1 MKKDFPNITIAGV
14 NRKVFSI
21 DLSGGVQEPYS
32 LKLSFISGDESYDLN
47 TRDPIQVRIGS
58 FFDFSGYAVAFS
70 KRKSVSSGETSEL
83 TLVDTSIILDKYW
96 VGLRGK
102 YGGGQPTLRKGT
114 GPQRRIEPTAN
125 YNVLNP
131 TNKDTSDP
139 NLNRLVVYETDGDF
153 SDLILVGSYID
164 PCKDLQ
170 SDTLTD
176 MCDPCTAEQAS
187 NIDCA
192 KSRNFEILDV
202 DYTFSEL
209 IEGCKSKNIKIY
221 GNISAPTDYRAQYT
235 GTVRSVLESWCKDFG
250 YGFYWDNGGVN
261 FINLK
266 EGINISNINLED
278 TSNCTIEEYTIS
290 ESIQDTKKIVNIAYF
305 GKKGEIKNYQCTT
318 GGGGSSDNTTT
329 QLAEGINLDNLW
341 EGNNPLKTC
350 YKGNYNNFKK
360 VIHASNITENIRNCI
375 VWKYIYGIDTPSN
388 IQAGSYRLMGWDI
401 LAVLHG
407 STSPTQ
413 VKKGIDIAACRAAY
427 NAYIRSEK
435 EKGIPADDLGYYLV
449 IAKQDENK
457 FYQFEKDIVSKKFTG
472 KYAIAIT
479 DSLEGKQFASRE
491 GMVSNSAPDLDV
503 NHPLI
508 KGANIEIVQSTQI
521 KYNVTEDAFRI
532 KTERIKNNLP
542 VLVCIEKE
550 PSWIVNENVLENAKN
565 VDIIYELPDKVGF
578 ERFFDGLGDNYK
590 IFRIA
595 STIGT
600 GGTNYTN
607 IESDGNTIKYR
618 SQMKLLF
625 ANSKEIPVS
634 NTFTVNFPFTESR
647 EFQVTKTG
655 NKFTPGPIIT
665 LIPKLEIV
673 NANSQIRPNEDYVSI
688 EVNHQNITDNNL
700 SRITKGNY
708 SCYVDKGKIY
718 EYGNSIIKNLNT
730 SFPLKKIT
738 KTYSILGLPDNKFS
752 FKDGLTSFSLRL
764 DQSGTRASLSF
775 SNLLSVQV
783 SENVKRNELNYLT
796 KNQSNVNYIN
806 NTFK

>member
-32 LKLSFISGDESYDLN
+32 LKLSFVSGDESYDLN
-47 TRDPIQVRIGS
+47 TRDPIQVIIGS
-58 FFDFSGYAVAFS
+58 FFDFTGYAVAFS

-102 YGGGQPTLRKGT
+102 YGGGQPALRKGT

-221 GNISAPTDYRAQYT
+221 GNISAPTDYRTQYT

-250 YGFYWDNGGVN
+250 YGFYWNNGGVN

-278 TSNCTIEEYTIS
+278 TSNCKIEEYTIS

-318 GGGGSSDNTTT
+318 GGGGSSDTTTT
-329 QLAEGINLDNLW
+329 QIAEGINLEDLW
-341 EGNNPLKTC
+341 EGNNTLNTF
-350 YKGNYNNFKK
+350 YKNNLEGFKK
-360 VIHASNITENIRNCI
+360 AVRASNTTENIRNCV
-375 VWKYIYGIDTPSN
+375 VWSYIYGINTPSN
-388 IQAGSYRLMGWDI
+388 IEAEKYPLMGWDI

-407 STSPTQ
+407 STSETQ
-413 VKKGIDIAACRAAY
+413 VKQGISSAACRAAY
-427 NAYIRSEK
+427 NSYIRSEK

-449 IAKQDENK
+449 IVKQDENK

-479 DSLEGKQFASRE
+479 NSLEGKQFASQE
-491 GMVSNSAPDLDV
+491 GMVSNSPPDLDV

-521 KYNVTEDAFRI
+521 KYNVIEDVFRI
-532 KTERIKNNLP
+532 KTERITNNP
-542 VLVCIEKE
+542 PALVCVEKE
-550 PSWIVNENVLENAKN
+550 PSWIIDENVLEESKK
-565 VDIIYELPDKVGF
+565 VDIIQELPRTGF
-578 ERFFDGLGDNYK
+578 EQFFNGLGDNYK

-595 STIGT
+595 STTAT
-600 GGTNYTN
+600 GSTNFRFIFSNEEGISYFSVMTLLLPN
-607 IESDGNTIKYR
+607 SERTVI
-618 SQMKLLF
+618 SQDFK
-625 ANSKEIPVS
+625 
-634 NTFTVNFPFTESR
+634 VNLPFTESR
-647 EFQVTKTG
+647 EFQVTETG
-655 NKFTPGPIIT
+655 NNFTPGPIIT

-738 KTYSILGLPDNKFS
+738 KTYSILGLPDRNFS

-764 DQSGTRASLSF
+764 DQSGTRTSLSF
-775 SNLLSVQV
+775 SNLLPVQA
-783 SENVKRNELNYLT
+783 SENVRKNELNYLT
-796 KNQSNVNYIN
+796 KSQSNVNYIN